1 MICDWKSVSG
11 KGVIRGFTRPLPL
24 PAPWGL
30 PAPYPILPLPEWG
43 LKILI
48 DVEKKSAKLA
58 ADYVVRYWSFRYY

>member
-43 LKILI
+43 LQKTII
-48 DVEKKSAKLA
+48 TYEKEDLP
-58 ADYVVRYWSFRYY
+58 